1 LDAVRGIQ
9 QADLKA
15 VEPQVKND
23 SARSGR
29 GERGRRWARPR
40 PSVEGEVTASNAWK
54 FPTFF
59 TRCTKPFASIRYTVV
74 YADVL
79 RAGIS
84 FRISRIENCHVPTE
98 PPSPETPASIA
109 DSPSPVSFPCSSVY
123 DTCRRPGNP
132 LSVNPAAASAVLQ
145 STWVEE
151 APEPV
156 IMGLDLQ
163 RD

>member
-1 LDAVRGIQ
+1 LVAVRGIQ

-29 GERGRRWARPR
+29 GRRWARPR
-40 PSVEGEVTASNAWK
+40 PSVEGEVTASNTWK

-59 TRCTKPFASIRYTVV
+59 TRRTKPFASIRYTVV

-84 FRISRIENCHVPTE
+84 FRSRGSKTALLRLKNSRPTHLKMDMVGE
-98 PPSPETPASIA
+98 YSPAQETAS
-109 DSPSPVSFPCSSVY
+109 
-123 DTCRRPGNP
+123 R
-132 LSVNPAAASAVLQ
+132 
-145 STWVEE
+145 
-151 APEPV
+151 
-156 IMGLDLQ
+156 
-163 RD
+163 